1 MSRLSMLDKP
11 FDLEKLVLQM
21 QGSIS
26 ELQQTMSTVLA
37 TNGKQHDEIQCP
49 VQSRLRILQPGRTL
63 E

>member
-26 ELQQTMSTVLA
+26 ELQQIMSTVLA

-49 VQSRLRILQPGRTL
+49 VRVV
-63 E
+63 